1 MKTFVLAISFLISAP
16 LLADVEVFKSQD
28 NTGLNK
34 LERIDGIEKSLIQY
48 SATIKN
54 MESTIEEQRK
64 LIVELQKTVKV
75 LKDNDDK
82 RVRAALGE
90 RASDVQSAVGEI
102 EKLKADFKEIENMK
116 KEIERMK
123 EAILD
128 VRERFPK

>member
-1 MKTFVLAISFLISAP
+1 MKTFVLAILLMISTP
-16 LLADVEVFKSQD
+16 LLADVDVFKSQD

-34 LERIDGIEKSLIQY
+34 LERIDGMEKALVKY
-48 SATIKN
+48 SAAIKN
-54 MESTIEEQRK
+54 LEGTIEEQRK
-64 LIVELQKTVKV
+64 LIDELQKTVKI

-90 RASDVQSAVGEI
+90 RATDVQSAVGEI

>member
-1 MKTFVLAISFLISAP
+1 MKTFVLAISLLVSAS

-34 LERIDGIEKSLIQY
+34 LERIDGMEKSLVQY
-48 SATIKN
+48 SAAIKN
-54 MESTIEEQRK
+54 LESTVEEQRK
-64 LIVELQKTVKV
+64 LITELQKTVKI

-90 RASDVQSAVGEI
+90 RATDVQSAVGEI
-102 EKLKADFKEIENMK
+102 EKLKADFKEVENLK